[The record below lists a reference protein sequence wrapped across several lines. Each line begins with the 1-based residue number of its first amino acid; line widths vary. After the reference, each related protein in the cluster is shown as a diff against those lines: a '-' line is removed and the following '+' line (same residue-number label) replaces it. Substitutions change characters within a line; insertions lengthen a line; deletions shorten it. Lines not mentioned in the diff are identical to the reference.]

1 MTMAVVQLAELV
13 QYLDTYLRIT
23 EVPDA
28 EAALN
33 GLQVENS
40 GRVSRVAAAVD
51 ASARTVGEVVRRG
64 CDLLL
69 VHHGLFWDG
78 NQPVTGRRYRK
89 LKPLL
94 EADVAVYSSHL
105 PLDAHEEVGNNMQLL
120 RALGIEPEGR
130 FGLHRGVEIGW
141 WGVVSLS
148 REVLATRLA
157 DVLGAGVHMMPFG
170 PEVLRRVGVVTGG
183 AGNMIQGAL
192 AAGLDAYITGEG
204 THHNHFDAEESR
216 INVFFGGHY
225 ATETWGVRALA
236 AHLENQFGLSWEFID
251 HPTGL

>member
-1 MTMAVVQLAELV
+1 MATVQLAELV
-13 QYLDTYLRIT
+13 RYLDTYLRIA

-28 EAALN
+28 EGALN

-40 GRVSRVAAAVD
+40 GRVTRIGAAVD
-51 ASARTVGEVVRRG
+51 ASERTVQQAIRRG

-69 VHHGLFWDG
+69 VHHGLYWDG

-94 EADVAVYSSHL
+94 DADVAVYSSHL
-105 PLDAHEEVGNNMQLL
+105 PLDAHEEVGNNVQLL
-120 RALGIEPEGR
+120 RALGIVPEGR
-130 FGLHRGVEIGW
+130 FGKHRGLELGW
-141 WGVVSLS
+141 WGAVDLK
-148 REVLATRLA
+148 REVLAARLA
-157 DVLGAGVHMMPFG
+157 DVLDARVHIMPFG
-170 PEVLRRVGVVTGG
+170 PEVVRRAGVVTGG
-183 AGNMIQGAL
+183 AGGMIADAL

-204 THHNHFDAEESR
+204 RHHDHFAAEEGGM
-216 INVFFGGHY
+216 NVFFGGHY

-236 AHLENQFGLSWEFID
+236 QHLEGRFGLAWEFID